1 MQDSCWS
8 ILQAE
13 DIRNGELFVTYYVGF
28 AFSWDQF
35 HRHFPSSFKFDEN
48 VVLLSPQYK
57 KNGRFTTLHMT
68 RQLWCRGT
76 DMACAKSIVIRWSR
90 IWIQRNILNYIWITG
105 KTVSEM
111 TPLPLF
117 VVRYGIIHIY
127 TRYNLA
133 LKAAA
138 SLKSEMCTLWFENAC
153 QSGSSE
159 AKSNETFRDRDV
171 FVVHFAVVV
180 FRPRYAN
187 YLLYSTCLLI
197 NTRWY
202 IEYKTIDVITYP
214 YTHSSR
220 KKIPSYVHGRCL
232 VISRNFVPVNSI
244 HMLYHFFASLISK
257 W

>member
-1 MQDSCWS
+1 
-8 ILQAE
+8 
-13 DIRNGELFVTYYVGF
+13 
-28 AFSWDQF
+28 
-35 HRHFPSSFKFDEN
+35 
-48 VVLLSPQYK
+48 
-57 KNGRFTTLHMT
+57 MT

-153 QSGSSE
+153 QSGLSE

-214 YTHSSR
+214 YPHSSR

-232 VISRNFVPVNSI
+232 VISCNFVPVNSI
-244 HMLYHFFASLISK
+244 HMLYHFLRLWSRSGKSSYHLITRNLDTARYGQGSRQQCCWCTCKISRRCGSLNSRSRDFDTSRDLVTK
-257 W
+257 RLSAW